1 MQYFWLG
8 ILIVALIVEAT
19 TAGLLSIWF
28 VPPALICTLLAFL
41 NVPTYLQVVVFFGIS
56 IMLIVFSRTIWKKY
70 TTFKPVEPTNADA
83 LIGKIGIVTSKINN
97 INSEGEV
104 KISGQ
109 YWSAR
114 SFDGSEI
121 DAKTQVEIVSIEGV
135 KLICKSIDN

>member
-8 ILIVALIVEAT
+8 VLIVALIVEAA

-28 VPPALICTLLAFL
+28 VPPALVSMLLAFF
-41 NVPTYLQVVVFFGIS
+41 NVPTYLQVVVFFGLS
-56 IMLIVFSRTIWKKY
+56 LLLIVFSRTIWKKY
-70 TTFKPVEPTNADA
+70 TTFKPIEPTNADA
-83 LIGKIGIVTSKINN
+83 LIGKTGIVTSKINN
-97 INSEGEV
+97 INSVGEV

-121 DAKTQVEIVSIEGV
+121 PEDSMVEIVSIEGV
-135 KLICKSIDN
+135 KLICKAIE